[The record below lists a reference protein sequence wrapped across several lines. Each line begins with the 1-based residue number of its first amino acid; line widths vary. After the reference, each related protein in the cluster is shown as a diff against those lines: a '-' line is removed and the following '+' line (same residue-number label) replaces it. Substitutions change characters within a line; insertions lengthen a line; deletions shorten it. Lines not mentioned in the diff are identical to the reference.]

1 MDQEKAFS
9 LLSRQLKDILANAE
23 RIINGNDSPEEIETF
38 ARYSIE
44 LKKYVNERIENKEFR
59 LATNQIPDI
68 NYQRKHIRL
77 WQYLI
82 LPSWLISIFIDY
94 MIRKETKEEIS
105 LIKTSYARLQIMIQD
120 HLI

>member
-94 MIRKETKEEIS
+94 MKRNQ
-105 LIKTSYARLQIMIQD
+105 RRN
-120 HLI
+120 